1 MICRKSIGV
10 KGLVTLLNC
19 AEPVFAIALS
29 RVVNARFC
37 LAFLESG
44 GYAVIGKPLD
54 RQSLVGLVYGALR
67 LEDSIDSCR
76 VFEQVDRKDAGGCGG
91 SDLSYEVMAGC
102 AGKCF
107 A

>member
-1 MICRKSIGV
+1 MSGRLKRIGV
-10 KGLVTLLNC
+10 CCSRHCDLPEVDWRKGLVTLLNC

-37 LAFLESG
+37 LAVLESG

-54 RQSLVGLVYGALR
+54 RQSFVGLVNGALR

-76 VFEQVDRKDAGGCGG
+76 FLSKLTARCRKPRLD
-91 SDLSYEVMAGC
+91 
-102 AGKCF
+102 
-107 A
+107 